1 MARNPKSDNQAALK
15 AGFSVQHI
23 GLRTERRIILGQNVA
38 RLRESRGLTQ
48 EKLAELVDVDRRYIQ
63 RIEAGTAN
71 PGIDVLARLK
81 SALSASWTKL
91 LD

>member
-1 MARNPKSDNQAALK
+1 MARD
-15 AGFSVQHI
+15 
-23 GLRTERRIILGQNVA
+23 
-38 RLRESRGLTQ
+38 LTQ
-48 EKLAELVDVDRRYIQ
+48 ERLAELVEVDRRYIQ

-81 SALSASWTKL
+81 KALAASWTRL

>member
-1 MARNPKSDNQAALK
+1 MELN
-15 AGFSVQHI
+15 
-23 GLRTERRIILGQNVA
+23 RRIILGQNVV
-38 RLRESRGLTQ
+38 RLRGMRRLTQ
-48 EKLAELVDVDRRYIQ
+48 ERLAEMVDVDRRYIQ

-81 SALSASWTKL
+81 VALAVSWTRL